1 MGEQS
6 NTPPLFRHVPALDGI
21 RGVAILLV
29 LGFHLL
35 WSNIVTGSRVFDVIV
50 QLRSAGWIGVDLF
63 FALSGYLIT
72 GILLDT
78 RDNPHFFRNFYARR
92 ALRIFPLY
100 YAVLLLLTIGFHPAT
115 PVATRPFVILA
126 AYLQNTPLWWYGHIN
141 GLVANFTS
149 HLWSLAVEEQFY
161 LVWPMVILL
170 LPSRRALL
178 WLAFSLAVFS
188 PVLRWL
194 LLAHGAPL
202 QAIYKLTPC
211 RADGLLAGAWLAT
224 AVRGPHRG
232 MALRLA
238 PAALALGILGSILI
252 AVTTGNFDFERNRAV
267 NVFAYSTL
275 ALTGASLIGVAL
287 SPATAIAR
295 ALRWRVLRFFGQYSY
310 GLYVLH
316 QMVAAAVEY
325 RFGDLLRSSF
335 SPHKALLH
343 VAFLLIVLGITI
355 PLAMLSYHLFER
367 PFLRLKRFFD
377 AVPPIHIAG
386 VFPQRTVSGIPH
398 SVHPRP

>member
-35 WSNIVTGSRVFDVIV
+35 WSNMVTGSRVFDAVV
-50 QLRSAGWIGVDLF
+50 QLRAAGWIGVDLF

-100 YAVLLLLTIGFHPAT
+100 YAALLLLTIVFNPASSLT
-115 PVATRPFVILA
+115 ARPFVILA
-126 AYLQNTPLWWYGHIN
+126 AYLQNTPLWWHGHVD
-141 GLVANFTS
+141 GTVANFTS

-170 LPSRRALL
+170 VPSRRALL
-178 WLAFSLAVFS
+178 WLAFSLAVVS
-188 PVLRWL
+188 PALRWL
-194 LLAHGAPL
+194 LLAHGAPM
-202 QAIYKLTPC
+202 QATYKLTLC

-224 AVRGPHRG
+224 AVRGPHR
-232 MALRLA
+232 ATVLRFA
-238 PAALALGILGSILI
+238 PVTLALGICACLLI
-252 AVTTGNFDFERNRAV
+252 AFTTGNFDFERNRAV
-267 NVFAYSTL
+267 SVFAYSAL

-316 QMVAAAVEY
+316 QMVAAAVEH
-325 RFGDLLRSSF
+325 RFGQLLRASL

-343 VAFLLIVLGITI
+343 IVFLCIVLLITI
-355 PLAMLSYHLFER
+355 PLAMLSYHFFER
-367 PFLRLKRFFD
+367 PFLRLKRLFD
-377 AVPPIHIAG
+377 AVPPPQRTG
-386 VFPQRTVSGIPH
+386 PFPQRTVAGITH
-398 SVHPRP
+398 VAHPRP